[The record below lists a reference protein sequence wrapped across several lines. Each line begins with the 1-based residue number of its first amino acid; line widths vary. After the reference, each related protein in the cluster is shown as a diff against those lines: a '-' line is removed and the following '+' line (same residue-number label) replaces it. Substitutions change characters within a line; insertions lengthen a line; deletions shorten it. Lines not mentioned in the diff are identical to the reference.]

1 MTPKQAEKFILWWL
15 AMIGIATIILTLLS
29 SCTSKV
35 YLTSDAY
42 VVGIREKYVEVRF
55 NCANVRR
62 PDCYAILAIDRDQ
75 LSEVII
81 GQRLKMQ
88 NPD

>member
-1 MTPKQAEKFILWWL
+1 MTPKQAERFILWWL
-15 AMIGIATIILTLLS
+15 AMIGIATLILTLLS

-35 YLTSDAY
+35 YLTSEAY
-42 VVGIREKYVEVRF
+42 IVGIHSNYIEVRF

-62 PDCYAILAIDRDQ
+62 PDCYAILEIDKEE
-75 LSEVII
+75 LGEVSI
-81 GQRLKMQ
+81 GQKLKMQ